1 MTRILLVDDHP
12 LLRDGLR
19 RLIDGEEG
27 LAVCGVA
34 GGVQEALALVEA
46 SAPNLVVTDL
56 SLPGRN
62 GLELIKDLGAAH
74 PTIPVV
80 VLSVHDEMI
89 YAERVLRA
97 GGRGYLMKD
106 TPPERMLE
114 AIRTVLGGG
123 VFASRTVT
131 DHLLHSLSATKAQ
144 GKPSFPLERLT
155 DREMEVF
162 EWIGRAKSNH
172 EIAAQLGISPRTLDA
187 HRAHIREKLGLG
199 DGGELTRHAI
209 RWIEV
214 GLGAG
219 EGSIR
224 SQRG

>member
-1 MTRILLVDDHP
+1 MKHLLIVDDHP
-12 LLRDGLR
+12 FLREGLR
-19 RLIDGEEG
+19 RLIDGESD
-27 LAVCGVA
+27 LTVCGVA
-34 GGVQEALALVEA
+34 GGVQEALALIE
-46 SAPNLVVTDL
+46 STTPDLVITDL

-62 GLELIKDLGAAH
+62 GLELIKDLAAAH
-74 PTIPVV
+74 PGIPVI

-114 AIRTVLGGG
+114 AVRTVLAGG

-131 DHLLHSLSATKAQ
+131 DHLLHSLSTTKTQ

-172 EIAAQLGISPRTLDA
+172 EIATLLGISPRTLDA

-209 RWIEV
+209 RWVEV
-214 GLGAG
+214 GL
-219 EGSIR
+219 
-224 SQRG
+224 RGHETPSRGQS

>member
-1 MTRILLVDDHP
+1 MKHILIVDDHP

-19 RLIDGEEG
+19 RLIDGESG

-34 GGVQEALALVEA
+34 GGVQEALALIE
-46 SAPNLVVTDL
+46 STTPDLVITDL

-62 GLELIKDLGAAH
+62 GLELIKDLAAAH
-74 PTIPVV
+74 PGIPVI

-114 AIRTVLGGG
+114 AVRTVLAGG

-131 DHLLHSLSATKAQ
+131 DHLLHSLSTTKTQ

-172 EIAAQLGISPRTLDA
+172 EIATLLGISPRTLDA

-209 RWIEV
+209 RWVEV
-214 GLGAG
+214 GL
-219 EGSIR
+219 
-224 SQRG
+224 RGHETPSRGQS

>member
-1 MTRILLVDDHP
+1 MKHILIVDDHP

-19 RLIDGEEG
+19 RLIDGESD
-27 LAVCGVA
+27 LNVSGVA
-34 GGVQEALALVEA
+34 GGVREALALIE
-46 SAPNLVVTDL
+46 STTPDLVITDL

-62 GLELIKDLGAAH
+62 GLELIKDIAATH
-74 PTIPVV
+74 PGIPVI

-114 AIRTVLGGG
+114 AVRTVLAGG

-209 RWIEV
+209 RWVEV
-214 GLGAG
+214 GL
-219 EGSIR
+219 R
-224 SQRG
+224 SHETPSCGKS

>member
-1 MTRILLVDDHP
+1 MKHLLIVDDHP
-12 LLRDGLR
+12 FLRDGLR
-19 RLIDGEEG
+19 RLIDGESD
-27 LAVCGVA
+27 LTVCGVA
-34 GGVQEALALVEA
+34 GGVQEALALIE
-46 SAPNLVVTDL
+46 STTPDLVITDL

-62 GLELIKDLGAAH
+62 GLELIKDLAAAH
-74 PTIPVV
+74 PGIPVI

-114 AIRTVLGGG
+114 AVRTVLAGG

-131 DHLLHSLSATKAQ
+131 DHLLHSLSTTKTQ

-172 EIAAQLGISPRTLDA
+172 EIATLLGISPRTLDA

-209 RWIEV
+209 RWVEV
-214 GLGAG
+214 GLRTH
-219 EGSIR
+219 ETPS
-224 SQRG
+224 RGQS

>member
-1 MTRILLVDDHP
+1 MKHLLIVDDHP
-12 LLRDGLR
+12 FLRDGLR
-19 RLIDGEEG
+19 RLIDGESD
-27 LAVCGVA
+27 LTVCGVA
-34 GGVQEALALVEA
+34 GGVQEALALIE
-46 SAPNLVVTDL
+46 STTPDLVITDL

-62 GLELIKDLGAAH
+62 GLELIKDLAAAH
-74 PTIPVV
+74 PGIPVI

-114 AIRTVLGGG
+114 AVRTVLAGG

-131 DHLLHSLSATKAQ
+131 DHLLHSLSTTKTQ

-172 EIAAQLGISPRTLDA
+172 EIATLLGISPRTLDA

-209 RWIEV
+209 RWVEV
-214 GLGAG
+214 GLRTH
-219 EGSIR
+219 ETPS
-224 SQRG
+224 RGKS

>member
-1 MTRILLVDDHP
+1 MKNILIVDDHP
-12 LLRDGLR
+12 LLRDGLH
-19 RLIDGEEG
+19 RLINGEDG
-27 LAVCGVA
+27 LRVCGVA
-34 GGVQEALALVEA
+34 GCVQEALALIEA
-46 SAPNLVVTDL
+46 TTPDLVITDL

-62 GLELIKDLGAAH
+62 GLELIKDIAATH
-74 PTIPVV
+74 PGIPVI

-114 AIRTVLGGG
+114 AVRTVLAGG

-187 HRAHIREKLGLG
+187 HRAHIREKLGLA

-209 RWIEV
+209 RWVEV
-214 GLGAG
+214 GLRSH
-219 EGSIR
+219 EPPLPIR
-224 SQRG
+224 S

>member
-1 MTRILLVDDHP
+1 MKNILIVDDHP
-12 LLRDGLR
+12 LLRDGLH
-19 RLIDGEEG
+19 RLIDGEDG
-27 LAVCGVA
+27 LRVCGVA
-34 GGVQEALALVEA
+34 GGVREALALIEA
-46 SAPNLVVTDL
+46 TPPDLVITDL

-62 GLELIKDLGAAH
+62 GLELIKDIAATH
-74 PTIPVV
+74 PGIPVI

-114 AIRTVLGGG
+114 AVRTVLAGG

-209 RWIEV
+209 RWVEV
-214 GLGAG
+214 GL
-219 EGSIR
+219 R
-224 SQRG
+224 SHEAPPLGKS

>member
-1 MTRILLVDDHP
+1 MKHILIVDDHP
-12 LLRDGLR
+12 FLRDGLR
-19 RLIDGEEG
+19 RLIDGESD
-27 LAVCGVA
+27 LTVCGVA
-34 GGVQEALALVEA
+34 GGVQEALALIE
-46 SAPNLVVTDL
+46 STTPDLVITDL

-62 GLELIKDLGAAH
+62 GLELIKDLAAAH
-74 PTIPVV
+74 PGIPVI

-114 AIRTVLGGG
+114 AVRTVLAGG

-131 DHLLHSLSATKAQ
+131 DHLLHSLSTTKTQ

-172 EIAAQLGISPRTLDA
+172 EIATLLGISPRTLDA

-209 RWIEV
+209 RWVEV
-214 GLGAG
+214 GL
-219 EGSIR
+219 
-224 SQRG
+224 RGHETPSRGQL